1 MSPTEKQQFPH
12 LLIISHAVI
21 GKRMAGPGIRAWE
34 MAQVLGK
41 QQPVTL
47 IAPQAID
54 LVSEQLN
61 LGEYTWGDAAS
72 LQKWLQKA
80 DLILA
85 NGYLLQVFPELAQI
99 QQPLILDLY
108 DPTLLE
114 NLELLR
120 NAPETER
127 SASFEQDQALLA
139 RQLLAGDFFLCA
151 TERQRDLYIGALMA
165 VGRLTPKLTD
175 ADPELRNLIDVV
187 GFGLPAKPPVKQH
200 SALREV
206 IPALKKTDPLLL
218 WTGGLWDW
226 MDPLTLVQV
235 MPQLLAVYPNLR
247 LVFLAGQCPD
257 SIHPMQ
263 MPHQTKAQAAALG
276 LLDQNVFFYEE
287 WIPYDQRA
295 DFLLEADLALSLHR
309 NHLET
314 RYAAVRSRILDHLWA
329 GLPSIVSAGDAAATL
344 LCEAQAGL
352 IVPIGDQEILV
363 KSILRLISDPQ
374 LRKAQTEAAK
384 TLAASLTWEKV
395 VKPLSDFCHQP
406 SQKYTFSQQTQPK
419 TSVVHSLNSSE
430 REMPQSQ
437 SSRLK
442 PAALLEATRNAAI
455 AVQEQTWR
463 LQEQPLPA
471 PANLRNRVR
480 QFLID
485 QIVRPFVVPL
495 LEQQQTY
502 NIAVLRSMYAIN
514 EIADQRQNAVEQQIS
529 YFQHNDRLINEQFAE
544 FVEQLAG
551 LEETDSQLLE
561 LIQDPNNDFSSFP
574 PTETNEGKQRKDK
587 KPQ

>member
-1 MSPTEKQQFPH
+1 MATTEKQQFPH

-54 LVSEQLN
+54 LPSEQLR
-61 LGEYTWGDAAS
+61 LGEYTWDDAAS

-80 DLILA
+80 DLVLA

-175 ADPELRNLIDVV
+175 TDPELRNLIDVV
-187 GFGLPAKPPVKQH
+187 GFGLPAKPPVKQQA
-200 SALREV
+200 ALREV
-206 IPALKKTDPLLL
+206 IPTIEKTDPLLL

-235 MPQLLAVYPNLR
+235 MPQLIAVYPNLR

-257 SIHPMQ
+257 SIHPMR

-276 LLDQNVFFYEE
+276 LLDKNVFFYEE
-287 WIPYDQRA
+287 WIPYNQRA

-314 RYAAVRSRILDHLWA
+314 RYAAIRSRILDHLWA

-352 IVPIGDQEILV
+352 IVPIGDQENLA
-363 KSILRLISDPQ
+363 KSILRLISDSQ
-374 LRKAQTEAAK
+374 LRKAQSEAAK

-395 VKPLSDFCHQP
+395 VKPLSDFCRQP
-406 SQKYTFSQQTQPK
+406 SQTRTFSQQTQPK
-419 TSVVHSLNSSE
+419 TTFVHSLKSSE
-430 REMPQSQ
+430 HEMSQSQ

-471 PANLRNRVR
+471 PANLRNRIR

-485 QIVRPFVVPL
+485 QIVRPFVIPL
-495 LEQQQTY
+495 IEQQQTY

-514 EIADQRQNAVEQQIS
+514 EMADQRQNAVEQQIS

-561 LIQDPNNDFSSFP
+561 LIQDSNNDFSSFL